1 MMETQEES
9 TSSPRDSIV
18 SPVKSAP
25 KRVLAD
31 GTYATESALSVAGRK
46 ASSTI
51 EHGQSKPPLRGI
63 YFIFWFVEGFF
74 EKHCCWEVIISW
86 EVFWLL
92 R

>member
-1 MMETQEES
+1 METQEES
-9 TSSPRDSIV
+9 TSPRDSIV

-31 GTYATESALSVAGRK
+31 GTYATESALSIAGRK

-63 YFIFWFVEGFF
+63 YFIFW
-74 EKHCCWEVIISW
+74 
-86 EVFWLL
+86 LL
-92 R
+92 